1 MALLYVF
8 SIVLLTGDSQ
18 ITQLS
23 VKVFRLLIGMKLEN
37 GVSTNQKS
45 KFLKKVWYSYKVNC
59 IIHCFK
65 ITHPSYVLHI
75 ILEVDFNDTIALFL
89 NSIVY

>member
-23 VKVFRLLIGMKLEN
+23 VKVFRLLIGMKLET
-37 GVSTNQKS
+37 VFRPTKNQNFFK
-45 KFLKKVWYSYKVNC
+45 KF
-59 IIHCFK
+59 
-65 ITHPSYVLHI
+65 
-75 ILEVDFNDTIALFL
+75 DT
-89 NSIVY
+89 VTK

>member
-1 MALLYVF
+1 MDLLYVF

-45 KFLKKVWYSYKVNC
+45 KF
-59 IIHCFK
+59 F
-65 ITHPSYVLHI
+65 
-75 ILEVDFNDTIALFL
+75 
-89 NSIVY
+89 

>member
-45 KFLKKVWYSYKVNC
+45 NF
-59 IIHCFK
+59 F
-65 ITHPSYVLHI
+65 
-75 ILEVDFNDTIALFL
+75 
-89 NSIVY
+89 